1 MFVYKVVVLSNEVAY
16 TYPSVY
22 TRGQITNE
30 KLGRYI
36 SDTQLIFGPH
46 VPDNEID
53 VMHLLVCDSETH
65 EVFQEN
71 LSPFIYWPILTSNE
85 YAKRY
90 KEIRGK
96 SVHDYSTVY

>member
-1 MFVYKVVVLSNEVAY
+1 MLLYRVVVLANDESYV
-16 TYPSVY
+16 YPTAK
-22 TRGQITNE
+22 TRGQITNA
-30 KLGRYI
+30 KLVRYI
-36 SDTQLIFGPH
+36 SENQMIIGPH

-65 EVFQEN
+65 EIFKEN

-96 SVHDYSTVY
+96 CVYEYSTVY